1 MQNAFS
7 SAPLRASLRAIAAGE
22 PVAGM
27 ALGIV
32 VFGDRVQM
40 PAGLRPDVR
49 PDLPGVKSRSAGCDH

>member
-7 SAPLRASLRAIAAGE
+7 SAPLRASLRAIAADE

-40 PAGLRPDVR
+40 SAGLRPETFV
-49 PDLPGVKSRSAGCDH
+49 PICLG